1 MNAQFKEQADAAFK
15 PLTELEARAKI
26 YANSIITKP
35 LSDGFKKVA
44 LHVYTDANGV
54 PIYWKIRLKHPDT
67 GDKWIRSFSLDGAG
81 QFQFKEPDFKSVYA
95 VGEGKKPLYLLSE
108 LSSHPEQLVFIVE
121 GEQVAE
127 QILKL
132 GLLATTS
139 GAADTA
145 NKSDWQ
151 PLAGRT
157 VRIWRDANDT
167 HDSGVKYQEAVKT
180 ALDAIGCNVSIV
192 DVDTLGLTGKGDD
205 FIDWLAMREAQGLA
219 TTADDVLS
227 LPLVAINQTDESVAT
242 EAATDENES
251 TIDDEA
257 EIKRLATLSVIDY
270 ERVRV
275 GEAKRLGLRPAILDK
290 LIKQARDTDEQEASG
305 SSLFSDV
312 EVWDDPVNIADVLD
326 EIATIIERHIVC
338 ERHTIIAASLWI
350 VFTWCIDAVQIA
362 PIACIT
368 APEKRCGKSQLL
380 RLLAKLSLRSLHTD
394 NITAAALFRSI
405 ELWQP
410 TLFIDEADTFLKNNE
425 DMRGVLNAGF
435 ERNGCVIRTTGD
447 NHEPTPFRVFGAKA
461 ISGIG
466 QLPDT
471 IRDRSIILEL
481 RRKQP
486 NEVRALLRH
495 ADASEFERIKRK
507 LARWSDDY
515 SEALKI
521 ARPALPEA
529 LNDRA
534 QDCWESLLSIA
545 DLAGES
551 WSKSARHAAMTISGI
566 EEDAPSINEELL
578 NDIKQVFEKMRVTRI
593 ASVDLLEKLIDDD
606 EAAWRTWS
614 HGKPMTLR
622 QLGKRLGEFGIS
634 SKPLRD
640 HSGVFRGYEL
650 SDFTDTF
657 TRYINKVVPSSP
669 IPSVTPLQ
677 PSHSKAFSE
686 NTSVTKP
693 HDVTDR
699 KPLEP
704 LQTKH
709 CNTVTLENTLSGSHA
724 ANDQSVTDKTGS
736 VFI

>member
-1 MNAQFKEQADAAFK
+1 MNAKITPPEH
-15 PLTELEARAKI
+15 I

-95 VGEGKKPLYLLSE
+95 VGEGKKPLYRLHE
-108 LSSHPEQLVFIVE
+108 IIAAPLVVKVWIVE
-121 GEQVAE
+121 GEQKADALV
-127 QILKL
+127 KL

-139 GAADTA
+139 GSKGSA
-145 NKSDWQ
+145 NTTDFT
-151 PLAGRT
+151 PLAGRD
-157 VRIWRDANDT
+157 VRIWRDNDAAGIEFQ
-167 HDSGVKYQEAVKT
+167 DAVIA
-180 ALDAIGCNVSIV
+180 ALNAIGCNVSIV
-192 DVDTLGLTGKGDD
+192 DIDALGLPVKGDVV
-205 FIDWLAMREAQGLA
+205 DWLAGREDRGLA
-219 TTADDVLS
+219 TTTDDVLS

-257 EIKRLATLSVIDY
+257 EIQLLATLSVIDY

-275 GEAKRLGLRPAILDK
+275 GEAKRLGLRPAILDTLVK
-290 LIKQARDTDEQEASG
+290 AARKNLDEEEERTSG
-305 SSLFSDV
+305 SLLFPDI
-312 EVWDDPVNIADVLD
+312 EFWDDPVNIADVLD
-326 EIATIIERHIVC
+326 EIAKIIERHIVC

-495 ADASEFERIKRK
+495 ADISEFERIKRK